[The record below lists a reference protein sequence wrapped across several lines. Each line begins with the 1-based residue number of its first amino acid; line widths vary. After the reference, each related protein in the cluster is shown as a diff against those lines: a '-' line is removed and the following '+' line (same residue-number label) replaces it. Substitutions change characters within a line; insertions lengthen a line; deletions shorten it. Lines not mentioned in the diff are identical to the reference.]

1 MKKRNQ
7 YSPTFKYKVVDE
19 VRSYQSVHKVTLK
32 VAINKIAIKYNISIN
47 TLISWIYS
55 IKENNQTKKENLNI
69 AAMAISTPINSFDIK
84 TFFNSLSPFK
94 RMLAC
99 IIGLHRYLK

>member
-1 MKKRNQ
+1 MKKRKQ
-7 YSPTFKYKVVDE
+7 YSPLFKYKVVDE

-32 VAINKIAIKYNISIN
+32 VAINKIAIKYNISIS
-47 TLISWIYS
+47 TLKSWIYS
-55 IKENNQTKKENLNI
+55 IKENNQTKKENPRI
-69 AAMAISTPINSFDIK
+69 TAVSISTPINSFNVK

-99 IIGLHRYLK
+99 MIGLHKHLK

>member
-1 MKKRNQ
+1 MEKRNQ
-7 YSPTFKYKVVDE
+7 YSSTFKYKVVDE

-32 VAINKIAIKYNISIN
+32 VAINKIAIKYNISIS
-47 TLISWIYS
+47 TLKSWIYS

-99 IIGLHRYLK
+99 IIGLHKHLK

>member
-1 MKKRNQ
+1 MEKRNQ
-7 YSPTFKYKVVDE
+7 YSSTFKYKIVDE
-19 VRSYQSVHKVTLK
+19 VHSYQSVHKVTLK

-47 TLISWIYS
+47 TLKSWIYS
-55 IKENNQTKKENLNI
+55 IKENNQIKKENPRI
-69 AAMAISTPINSFDIK
+69 TAVSISTPINSFNIK

-99 IIGLHRYLK
+99 IIGLHKHLK

>member
-7 YSPTFKYKVVDE
+7 YSSTFKYKVVNE

-99 IIGLHRYLK
+99 IIGLHKYLK